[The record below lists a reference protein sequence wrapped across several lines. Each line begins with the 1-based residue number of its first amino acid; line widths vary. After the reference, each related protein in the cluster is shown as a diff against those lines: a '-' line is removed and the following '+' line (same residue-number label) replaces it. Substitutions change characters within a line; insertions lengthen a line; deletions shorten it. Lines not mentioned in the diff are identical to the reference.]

1 MDRVSHATW
10 FGALVMGRLVA
21 GTVTIGLVLFSP
33 VQRLATAQPAASQK
47 PGVAI
52 ALATKPNPLRTGQNT
67 LEVTVKGRDGKPV
80 TDAEVTAL
88 FYMAAMPAMKM
99 PEMRNTVALK
109 HQKEGRY
116 AGDGHVAMAGRWDVT
131 VTVKRAGKEVGS
143 KQFPVTAK

>member
-1 MDRVSHATW
+1 MSRVSYAKW
-10 FGALVMGRLVA
+10 FGALAMGRLVA
-21 GTVTIGLVLFSP
+21 GAVTIGLVLFPP
-33 VQRLATAQPAASQK
+33 VQRLAIAQPAGSQK
-47 PGVAI
+47 PGLEI
-52 ALATKPNPLRTGQNT
+52 ALTTKPNPPRTGQNT

-99 PEMRNTVALK
+99 PEMRTTVALK

-116 AGDGHVAMAGRWDVT
+116 AGDGHVAMAGKWDVT
-131 VTVKRAGKEVGS
+131 VTVKRVGKEIGS